1 MFETKL
7 MCILLLGGPRSNFT
21 KGGVNFHILP
31 NDPREVELGNILN
44 INKNREGFYGWMGL
58 GGSIVQW
65 HPELKIGFAFVPTLL
80 DTMDMFNARGAALQ
94 QIVKDCSVKS
104 NK

>member
-1 MFETKL
+1 MFL
-7 MCILLLGGPRSNFT
+7 ILLLDGNPRTNFT
-21 KGGVNFHILP
+21 QGGVNFHINP
-31 NDPREVELGNILN
+31 KDPKEVELS
-44 INKNREGFYGWMGL
+44 NKSIIHNREGFHGWMGL
-58 GGSIVQW
+58 GGSVVQW